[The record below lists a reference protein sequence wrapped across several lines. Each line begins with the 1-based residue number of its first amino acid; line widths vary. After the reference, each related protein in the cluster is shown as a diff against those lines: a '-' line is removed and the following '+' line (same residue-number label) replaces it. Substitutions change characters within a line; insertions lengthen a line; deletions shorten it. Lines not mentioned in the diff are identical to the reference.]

1 VLIGAF
7 VPGVGSPYSG
17 IVNAASFGN
26 GFVAQMAVQ
35 VAPRFGFAYDVFGNG
50 KTAVRGGFGVAKEP
64 QTAYGNY
71 GGENGI
77 SSNQPLIINPQVY
90 YGTMSALFSQTGYIF
105 PGGEQA
111 FERNPKVPSIYHYSL
126 DIQQALPGQMV
137 LSAAYV
143 GYVSRHLL
151 ATRSINTL
159 PYGTRFLA
167 QNADPTQSGKALPDS
182 FLYPN
187 VGYTSITY
195 FENSAS
201 GNYNGLQLNLNRR
214 FSHGVL
220 FGIAY
225 TWSKAMGYGSGD
237 FDQLPMY
244 NSYRSWVYGPVY
256 FDQTQMFMAS
266 YVWALPKAS
275 KLVPNPVVHHVFDN
289 WEFSGV
295 TNFSSG
301 LPQTVSLATTN
312 SADLTGGGD
321 GTRTV
326 IVGAVPI
333 SNRGLQ
339 QWFNTAAFALP
350 PQGYRGNAPLR
361 PYRGP
366 GVNNFDL
373 NLMKNFPLGSEARHL
388 QFLAEFNNAFT
399 HTQYQTVNGT
409 ANFNPAGQQVNALF
423 GQVTAARAPRVI
435 QLSIRLMF

>member
-1 VLIGAF
+1 
-7 VPGVGSPYSG
+7 
-17 IVNAASFGN
+17 
-26 GFVAQMAVQ
+26 
-35 VAPRFGFAYDVFGNG
+35 
-50 KTAVRGGFGVAKEP
+50 
-64 QTAYGNY
+64 
-71 GGENGI
+71 
-77 SSNQPLIINPQVY
+77 
-90 YGTMSALFSQTGYIF
+90 
-105 PGGEQA
+105 
-111 FERNPKVPSIYHYSL
+111 
-126 DIQQALPGQMV
+126 MV
-137 LSAAYV
+137 LTAAYV

-159 PYGTRFLA
+159 PYGTRFLP

-187 VGYTSITY
+187 VGYTSINY
-195 FENSAS
+195 FENSSS

-214 FSHGVL
+214 FSHGFL

-237 FDQLPMY
+237 FDQLPMF

-266 YVWALPKAS
+266 YVWSLPKAS
-275 KLVPNPVVHHVFDN
+275 KLLPNPVIHHVFDN

-301 LPQTVSLATTN
+301 LPQGVTLSTTN

-321 GTRTV
+321 GTRAV
-326 IVGAVPI
+326 IVGPVPI
-333 SNRGLQ
+333 SDPGLK
-339 QWFNTAAFALP
+339 QWFNTASFALP

-361 PYRGP
+361 PFRGP

-373 NLMKNFPLGSEARHL
+373 NLMKNFPLRTEGRHL
-388 QFLAEFNNAFT
+388 QFLAEFNNAFN
-399 HTQYQTVNGT
+399 HTQYQSVNST

-435 QLSIRLMF
+435 QLAIRFMF